1 MRTLAFARTL
11 ALPAFAIGLLA
22 AGYMLVV
29 SPAGAAIR
37 LRGALGMT
45 GGEDPSVAG
54 TADPTFLSAGDARLT
69 AQGELHVSLDFLDA
83 SRFPAGTLAEVSVGT
98 LHTSVPLVPFEPASA
113 GETDNPL
120 GATTNLD
127 LHGIG
132 TARAGDR
139 AEIHIRSDLVA
150 NGVRQHHETAWQGT
164 LQ

>member
-1 MRTLAFARTL
+1 MRTLAFARAL
-11 ALPAFAIGLLA
+11 ALPAFTMCLVV
-22 AGYMLVV
+22 AGYVLVV
-29 SPAGAAIR
+29 SPAGAANR
-37 LRGALGMT
+37 LRGALGLT

-54 TADPTFLSAGDARLT
+54 TVDPAFLSAGDARLT
-69 AQGELHVSLDFLDA
+69 AQGELHVSLDFLEA
-83 SRFPAGTLAEVSVGT
+83 SRFPAGTLAEVRVGT
-98 LHTSVPLVPFEPASA
+98 LETTVPLVPFEPESA

-120 GATTNLD
+120 GATTILD

-150 NGVRQHHETAWQGT
+150 NGVHQHHETAWQGT